1 MENLDYISILFIA
14 FSLSAD
20 CFAVSVSGGI
30 AMVSVTR
37 TQILRTAFSFG
48 FFQALMVWAG
58 WLLGQTVIDVV
69 SDYDHWLAFA
79 LLLIVGSKMIWES
92 FHTKEK
98 QKIDISRGL
107 LLITLSIA
115 TSIDALAV
123 GLSLAFTQVNINLA
137 SATIGLVAFFITLAG
152 FIIGRRVG
160 GIVGRRAELVG
171 GLVLIAIGIR
181 IVADHLLN
189 TI

>member
-14 FSLSAD
+14 LSLSAD

-30 AMVSVTR
+30 SMASISR
-37 TQILRTAFSFG
+37 IQILRTAVSFG
-48 FFQALMVWAG
+48 FFQALMVWMG
-58 WLLGQTVIDVV
+58 WLIGQTVIDIV
-69 SDYDHWLAFA
+69 SDYDHWLAFF
-79 LLLIVGSKMIWES
+79 LLVLVGSRMVWES

-98 QKIDISRGL
+98 KSIDISRGL

-123 GLSLAFTQVNINLA
+123 GLSLAFTQVNITLA
-137 SATIGLVAFFITLAG
+137 GTTIGLVAFLVTIAG

-160 GIVGRRAELVG
+160 AIVGRRAELIG

-181 IVADHLLN
+181 IVVDHLLS
-189 TI
+189 TT